1 MAGVVLHGKRPAVPL
16 SDSHLL
22 LHFLPAAR
30 LQSAIHPIL
39 SKLGVIHYFIF
50 PPLVAFSL
58 LLLQFQNR
66 FWSRGNGK
74 QEKHLHWSLNL
85 KEFSDKLFR
94 PFKTSFSSYPSA
106 VIGLQG
112 FTGRGQRAQRMF
124 SVELIKMTT
133 PLSWGRN
140 VSGKGDSK
148 SVHWPPLILPL
159 GWEPGSQAVE
169 YKSNIWGHPWWP
181 RG

>member
-1 MAGVVLHGKRPAVPL
+1 MAGVVLHRKRPAVPL

-50 PPLVAFSL
+50 PPLVAFSF

-94 PFKTSFSSYPSA
+94 PLKTSFSSYPSA

-112 FTGRGQRAQRMF
+112 LLDMDKEPREC
-124 SVELIKMTT
+124 SVWSSLK
-133 PLSWGRN
+133 
-140 VSGKGDSK
+140 
-148 SVHWPPLILPL
+148 WPPHYPEGGTSPERGTPEAFTDLP
-159 GWEPGSQAVE
+159 
-169 YKSNIWGHPWWP
+169 
-181 RG
+181 